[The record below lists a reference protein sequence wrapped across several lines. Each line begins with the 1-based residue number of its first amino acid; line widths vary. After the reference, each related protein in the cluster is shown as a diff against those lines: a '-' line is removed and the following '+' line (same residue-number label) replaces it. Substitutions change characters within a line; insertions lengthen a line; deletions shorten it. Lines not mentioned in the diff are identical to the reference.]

1 MASTSTKR
9 KRTLEDAESGTLDAT
24 PHKVHCMG
32 LLEPAILGGSVESA
46 REKQRWQFYPLTLEQ
61 AKKGDHGSRPVRVYA
76 DGIFD
81 LFHAG
86 HARALMQA
94 KNCLPNVYLIVGI
107 CNDELTRRLKGNTVL
122 NEWERYEGVRHC
134 RYVDEI
140 ICDAPWVITPEYL
153 DEHKIDFVAHD
164 DIPYNTPGVQMNDV
178 YKDIKAAGK
187 FVPTQRTEG
196 ISTSDIIARLVRDYD
211 IYVRRNL
218 SRGYTAKEMNVS
230 FIKETS
236 LSLQD
241 RVDKVKKK
249 VTRVETKS
257 KEFVQK
263 VEDKG
268 RELIQR
274 WEEKSREMIGNFLDM
289 FGSDGPLKKI
299 FVDGTGR
306 LRNAISPPASPS
318 SASYQDDY
326 SSGDELGEE
335 EEHQEEEEE
344 DKDEEENDDN

>member
-1 MASTSTKR
+1 MSVKR
-9 KRTLEDAESGTLDAT
+9 KRSSLNETEASEGELPAKMPCTSCL
-24 PHKVHCMG
+24 K
-32 LLEPAILGGSVESA
+32 PAIIGGTQESIK
-46 REKQRWQFYPLTLEQ
+46 EKERWNFYPVTYEQ
-61 AKKGDHGSRPVRVYA
+61 AQNGPHDSRPIRVYA

-94 KNCLPNVYLIVGI
+94 KNCLPNVYLIVGV
-107 CNDELTRRLKGNTVL
+107 CSDELTRRLKGNTVL
-122 NEWERYEGVRHC
+122 SEWERYEAVRHC
-134 RYVDEI
+134 RYVDEV
-140 ICDAPWVITPEYL
+140 ICDAPWVVTPEYIE
-153 DEHKIDFVAHD
+153 EHKIDFVAHD
-164 DIPYNTPGVQMNDV
+164 DIPYNTPGMQMNDV

-187 FVPTQRTEG
+187 FVATKRTEG

-211 IYVRRNL
+211 MYVRRNL

-236 LSLQD
+236 LNFQD

-249 VTRVETKS
+249 VNRVETKS

-274 WEEKSREMIGNFLDM
+274 WEEKSREMIGNFLDL
-289 FGSDGPLKKI
+289 FGSDGTLKRM
-299 FVDGTGR
+299 FVDGTDR
-306 LRNAISPPASPS
+306 LRNAISPPASPTCS
-318 SASYQDDY
+318 SSPPPLEHDD
-326 SSGDELGEE
+326 SDSDEA
-335 EEHQEEEEE
+335 
-344 DKDEEENDDN
+344 

>member
-1 MASTSTKR
+1 MSVKR
-9 KRTLEDAESGTLDAT
+9 KRNSLNENDIHEDEV
-24 PHKVHCMG
+24 PPKVPRTSC
-32 LLEPAILGGSVESA
+32 LKPAIVGGTQEST
-46 REKQRWQFYPLTLEQ
+46 REKERWTFYPVTQEQ
-61 AKKGDHGSRPVRVYA
+61 ARTGEHAARPIRVYA

-81 LFHAG
+81 IFHAG

-94 KNCLPNVYLIVGI
+94 KNCLPNVYLIVGV
-107 CNDELTRRLKGNTVL
+107 CSDELTRRLKGNTVL
-122 NEWERYEGVRHC
+122 TEWERYEAVRHC
-134 RYVDEI
+134 RYVDEVI
-140 ICDAPWVITPEYL
+140 FDAPWVLTPDYL
-153 DEHKIDFVAHD
+153 EEHKIDFVAHD

-187 FVPTQRTEG
+187 FIATNRTEG

-211 IYVRRNL
+211 MYVRRNL

-249 VTRVETKS
+249 VNRVETKS

-274 WEEKSREMIGNFLDM
+274 WEEKSREMIGNFLDL
-289 FGSDGPLKKI
+289 FGTEGTLKKM
-299 FVDGTGR
+299 FVDGTDR
-306 LRNAISPPASPS
+306 LRNAISPPASPTCS
-318 SASYQDDY
+318 SSPTPPDEDDSESEDVQD
-326 SSGDELGEE
+326 E
-335 EEHQEEEEE
+335 
-344 DKDEEENDDN
+344 